1 MWKPALG
8 LPLAAMLQGCMTV
21 YAPMGPRGGYYAIP
35 RTGGQ
40 VDVVIASNGARN
52 HATLEAWLM
61 HRCAVVT
68 LESGKEYFRV
78 VDKGDQPFQTRE
90 HAEYV
95 SATIQM
101 LDSADGDDVYEAAAV
116 RASTVGYLVGPTRYH

>member
-1 MWKPALG
+1 MRRTFVS
-8 LPLAAMLQGCMTV
+8 LAAAVFLQGCMTV

-35 RTGGQ
+35 RTSGQ

-68 LESGKEYFRV
+68 LESGKQFFRV
-78 VDKGDQPFQTRE
+78 VEKGDQPFQARE

-101 LDSADGDDVYEAAAV
+101 LDSAEGDDVYDANAV
-116 RASTVGYLVGPTRYH
+116 RASTVGYLVGPSRYH